1 MGFLSKNFLMMK
13 DLDELRVIH
22 EETTQ
27 KIKKL
32 EDLKEEWA
40 FEEEVIREKEAN
52 IEWAKNF
59 VKIVYED
66 NKIQINQI
74 NAQQLTK
81 IIKENIEVLIEQG
94 E

>member
-13 DLDELRVIH
+13 SLDELRATH
-22 EETTQ
+22 EENTE

-32 EDLKEEWA
+32 EDLKAEWEL
-40 FEEEVIREKEAN
+40 EEEVIREKEAN

-59 VKIVYED
+59 VKVVYED

-74 NAQQLTK
+74 DAQQLTK
-81 IIKENIEVLIEQG
+81 IIEQNKELLFK
-94 E
+94 

>member
-32 EDLKEEWA
+32 EDLKEEWE

-74 NAQQLTK
+74 DAQQLTK
-81 IIKENIEVLIEQG
+81 IIKENIEILIKQG

>member
-32 EDLKEEWA
+32 EYLKEEWE
-40 FEEEVIREKEAN
+40 FEKEVIREKEAN

-74 NAQQLTK
+74 DAQQLTK
-81 IIKENIEVLIEQG
+81 IIKENIEILIKQG